1 MTIQDV
7 GAIGELIA
15 AVATVATLIYLAVQ
29 IRQNTATN
37 RSNSAASQNQADLAI
52 MILLAQD
59 ADASHI
65 FFEGLSGNAAL
76 SDADLHRLDAMISAQ
91 LANCQQAWRF
101 FNEGAIDE
109 DQWLAQLAFL
119 RWISQQPGFIPW
131 WPIWRSTLPT
141 AFQEIVDR
149 AMTETSAIPVEL
161 PTTPQRAAADSA

>member
-76 SDADLHRLDAMISAQ
+76 SDAACATPYFNTVFNTCDWRDGRGEPFGRDWAGTPGTEQFYEQ
-91 LANCQQAWRF
+91 LFVRTVP
-101 FNEGAIDE
+101 EPST
-109 DQWLAQLAFL
+109 FL
-119 RWISQQPGFIPW
+119 LLTFGLIC
-131 WPIWRSTLPT
+131 LT
-141 AFQEIVDR
+141 AR
-149 AMTETSAIPVEL
+149 RRTH
-161 PTTPQRAAADSA
+161 